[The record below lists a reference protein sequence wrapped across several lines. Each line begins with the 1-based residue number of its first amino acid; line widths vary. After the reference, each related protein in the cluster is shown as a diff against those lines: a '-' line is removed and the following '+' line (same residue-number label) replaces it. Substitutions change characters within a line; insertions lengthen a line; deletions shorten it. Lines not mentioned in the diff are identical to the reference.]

1 MHFFKNYFLLSIPY
15 LCDYFSLFHNN
26 KDVQKLDW
34 CKNPENKHGNNNTNV
49 MIVDAIIVMNY
60 KVKIVLM
67 TYNNMIVKK
76 NILLTILL
84 C

>member
-1 MHFFKNYFLLSIPY
+1 M
-15 LCDYFSLFHNN
+15 
-26 KDVQKLDW
+26 QKLDW

-84 C
+84 CLLYPKNQALVIHKGLLLLAYNTNKT